1 MPDSVFIED
10 PAIVLD
16 EVALIGRMGAVK
28 RRAEAESLAPV
39 LSAVRPLKFM
49 DGPGTLEGGDRVRI
63 GRTLFVGV
71 SSRTNMR
78 GVEQLRTM
86 LGPYDYEVRPVKVK
100 GCLHLTTGCSYIGR
114 HTVLMNPDWIDA
126 GVFKDF
132 EIITT
137 PPEEPWAA
145 NTIATIPGRETW
157 TIREVGGRYRI
168 IDFVL
173 SNFVNSGILSI
184 YVLTQFKAQSLLEH
198 LDRGWRTTDFLG
210 EHFVIP
216 VPAQMRS
223 GEDWYQGTADSVY
236 QNLYLLERH
245 SPKLV
250 AVFGADHI
258 YRMNIRQMIDEHQK
272 KNADVTVAA
281 LPVRLDEATQFGV
294 IGVDPDWRIGGF
306 DERLTYACYEDLEF
320 ARRVHDG
327 GRVPV
332 PPLELTTDTLPG
344 PPAVWPV
351 SESAKSM
358 NSRPTPVRSMNA
370 PNSTNMMT

>member
-1 MPDSVFIED
+1 MLVALTRGVSSNIGDCLLTHLTRQQIDAEKAINQHRAYEDCLRQVGLRVISLPGEPELPDSVFIED

-16 EVALIGRMGAVK
+16 EIALIGRMGAVK

-114 HTVLMNPDWIDA
+114 HTVLMNSDWIDA

-145 NTIATIPGRETW
+145 NTIAIGD
-157 TIREVGGRYRI
+157 GA
-168 IDFVL
+168 
-173 SNFVNSGILSI
+173 ILVSASFPR
-184 YVLTQFKAQSLLEH
+184 TRALLEQ
-198 LDRGWRTTDFLG
+198 RGFEVHVADISELEKAEAGLSCMSLIFACDENALAKISLG
-210 EHFVIP
+210 Y
-216 VPAQMRS
+216 RS
-223 GEDWYQGTADSVY
+223 NEQGV
-236 QNLYLLERH
+236 
-245 SPKLV
+245 V
-250 AVFGADHI
+250 
-258 YRMNIRQMIDEHQK
+258 
-272 KNADVTVAA
+272 
-281 LPVRLDEATQFGV
+281 
-294 IGVDPDWRIGGF
+294 
-306 DERLTYACYEDLEF
+306 
-320 ARRVHDG
+320 
-327 GRVPV
+327 
-332 PPLELTTDTLPG
+332 
-344 PPAVWPV
+344 
-351 SESAKSM
+351 
-358 NSRPTPVRSMNA
+358 
-370 PNSTNMMT
+370 